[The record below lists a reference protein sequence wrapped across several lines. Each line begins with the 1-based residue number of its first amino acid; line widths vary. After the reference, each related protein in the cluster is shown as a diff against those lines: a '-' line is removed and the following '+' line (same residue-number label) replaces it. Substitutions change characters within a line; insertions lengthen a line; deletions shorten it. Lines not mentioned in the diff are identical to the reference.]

1 MKALEREKILV
12 LKNTISELK
21 ISLDNILSRLDTTED
36 KISELESII
45 IKFLQKERQ
54 RENNC

>member
-21 ISLDNILSRLDTTED
+21 ISLDNIISRLDTTED

-45 IKFLQKERQ
+45 IKFPPKGKT
-54 RENNC
+54 ENNC